1 MLYMYDMTVTD
12 GTFMLEPNYI
22 SKVTLQKSQNGL
34 KYEKSI
40 IQDQF
45 FSYILKYICLQ
56 PILSIFN
63 LILCTITYPR

>member
-34 KYEKSI
+34 KSI
-40 IQDQF
+40 KKNAI
-45 FSYILKYICLQ
+45 
-56 PILSIFN
+56 
-63 LILCTITYPR
+63 